1 MTELLFRADPYLR
14 DCEARV
20 IAVNARGGVILDRT
34 VFYAMAGGQPGDTG
48 TLEVPGIGALPVA
61 TTVYDD
67 GKAIV
72 HVIDAAGAAAMPEP
86 GAVARAALDW
96 ERRYRHMRVHTA
108 LHLLCALVRFP
119 VTGGQIAADGGRLDF
134 DIADPSAVSRDRIE
148 GEINRLIA
156 EDHPVSEQWI
166 SDAELAA
173 NPGLVRT
180 MSVMPPT
187 GTGQVRLV
195 SIGEG
200 GSIDLQPCGGT
211 HVRRTGEIGR
221 VSVGKP
227 ESKGKQNRRIRLTI
241 A

>member
-20 IAVNARGGVILDRT
+20 VAVNARGGVILDRT

-156 EDHPVSEQWI
+156 EDHPVCEQWI

-173 NPGLVRT
+173 NPGR
-180 MSVMPPT
+180 SAPCRSCRPPAPDRCASCRSARV
-187 GTGQVRLV
+187 GA
-195 SIGEG
+195 SIFSLAAAPMCVGPAK
-200 GSIDLQPCGGT
+200 SAASPSASP
-211 HVRRTGEIGR
+211 RARASRTGA
-221 VSVGKP
+221 S
-227 ESKGKQNRRIRLTI
+227 

>member
-20 IAVNARGGVILDRT
+20 VAVNARGGVILDRT

-119 VTGGQIAADGGRLDF
+119 VTGGQIAADGGGRL
-134 DIADPSAVSRDRIE
+134 
-148 GEINRLIA
+148 
-156 EDHPVSEQWI
+156 
-166 SDAELAA
+166 
-173 NPGLVRT
+173 
-180 MSVMPPT
+180 
-187 GTGQVRLV
+187 
-195 SIGEG
+195 
-200 GSIDLQPCGGT
+200 
-211 HVRRTGEIGR
+211 
-221 VSVGKP
+221 
-227 ESKGKQNRRIRLTI
+227 
-241 A
+241 